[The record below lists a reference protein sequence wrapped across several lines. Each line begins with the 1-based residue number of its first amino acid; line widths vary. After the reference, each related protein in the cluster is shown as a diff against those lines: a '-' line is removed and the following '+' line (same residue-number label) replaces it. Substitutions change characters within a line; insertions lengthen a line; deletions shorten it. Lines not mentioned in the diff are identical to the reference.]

1 MRIDITQEEFE
12 RVIHAAAACNKTI
25 YEAVLPYMQKAYETV
40 KCFLLEKGEEQLD
53 KNARLLD
60 LTKEYVCCHGFLL
73 AIRHLDLVITDS
85 GFGVVSNDHVAPAS
99 RDRVD
104 ALKEAVSMAEARCFI
119 ALLQELFTVEGWG
132 EDVRAKSLVPH
143 LAYDTF
149 AMAELCGRAITRGNE
164 LSHSGNEIRG
174 RSLSATM
181 ELARFR
187 REVYD
192 AWYTMA
198 NSLGFNVLNE
208 LRDAMIT
215 NSLTEEQEMVAYGLQ
230 HSLARLVTNK
240 SDENITKAELRNII
254 NYMDG
259 LVEQFPSYKNDTPYK
274 ARHMKRYEN
283 RQKSPAFFF
292 G

>member
-1 MRIDITQEEFE
+1 MKINIKQEEFE
-12 RVIHAAAACNKTI
+12 RVIHAAAACNETI

-60 LTKEYVCCHGFLL
+60 LTKEYVCCRGFLL
-73 AIRHLDLVITDS
+73 ALRHLDLVITDS

-104 ALKEAVSMAEARCFI
+104 ALKEEVSMAEARCFI
-119 ALLQELFTVEGWG
+119 ALLQELFTIEGWG

-143 LAYDTF
+143 IAYDTF
-149 AMAELCGRAITRGNE
+149 AMAELCGRIITKQ
-164 LSHSGNEIRG
+164 
-174 RSLSATM
+174 M

-198 NSLGFNVLNE
+198 NALGFKVLNE

-215 NSLTEEQEMVAYGLQ
+215 NKLTEEQELVTYGLQ
-230 HSLARLVTNK
+230 HSQARLVSNK
-240 SDENITKAELRNII
+240 SDEITTKAELRNII